1 MLTRSKKKQRDTEHL
16 QHLYISTFE
25 HVKKNRLRKRHPDYI
40 YTCLKQRYSSKGE
53 NLIIM

>member
-1 MLTRSKKKQRDTEHL
+1 MLTRSKKKQRDKERL

-40 YTCLKQRYSSKGE
+40 YTCLKQRYSSKGK
-53 NLIIM
+53 NLIIL